1 MNMDEARE
9 SRITLET
16 TIRDAVAA
24 FHDATGA
31 KVDSIDITRHE
42 AKDGMNGAVFATEY
56 EIHVRAEL

>member
-24 FHDATGA
+24 FHNATGA

-42 AKDGMNGAVFATEY
+42 ATDAMNGAVFATVY
-56 EIHVRAEL
+56 EIQVRAEL

>member
-9 SRITLET
+9 ARSTLET

-24 FHDATGA
+24 FHNATGA

-42 AKDGMNGAVFATEY
+42 IKDGMTVFATEY